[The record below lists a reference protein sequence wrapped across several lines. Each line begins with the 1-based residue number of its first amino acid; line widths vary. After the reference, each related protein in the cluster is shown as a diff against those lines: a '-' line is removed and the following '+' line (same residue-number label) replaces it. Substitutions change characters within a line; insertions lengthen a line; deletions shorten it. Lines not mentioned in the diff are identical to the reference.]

1 MRDVPRT
8 ALVHDWLNQAGGAE
22 VVLEE
27 LHDLFPDA
35 PMYTSIFDPDGFPAA
50 AAWDV
55 RTSQLDRIPGIHG
68 RHQWFLP
75 LYPFAW
81 QRTRVVGA
89 DVVVSNKSA
98 FCMGVDTGR
107 AAHVCYC
114 LTPTRF
120 VWEPAGYSAHEALPP
135 GARMALAAILPWLRR
150 WEVRAAGKVDHFL
163 AISNTVRARIRLRYG
178 RDSEVVYP
186 PVHTNG
192 FTPGPDADFYLVL
205 ARLVPYKRID
215 VAIEAFERLGRRL
228 VVAGDGRDRA
238 RLERLAGRHV
248 EFAGRVSEAEARRL
262 LGSCRALVWPGVED
276 FGMAPV
282 EAMASGRPVIA
293 RRAGGALDTV
303 VDGVTGVFF
312 DDADD
317 PESLAQAVRAADA
330 VTWRADAL
338 RAHARLF
345 DRDVFRRRMLEIV
358 GDAARARAMASPAS
372 GRRAKRISPR
382 PTSRVLVGTR

>member
-1 MRDVPRT
+1 MPRT

-35 PMYTSIFDPDGFPAA
+35 PIYTAMFDRVGFRTAVG
-50 AAWDV
+50 WDV
-55 RTSQLDRIPGIHG
+55 RTSTLDRLPGIHR

-81 QRTRVVGA
+81 QRTRVTGA

-98 FCMGVDTGR
+98 FCMGVDTGK

-120 VWEPAGYSAHEALPP
+120 VWEPTAYSAYESLPP
-135 GARMALAAILPWLRR
+135 GARLALAAILPWLRR
-150 WEVRAAGKVDHFL
+150 WELRAAAKVDHFL
-163 AISNTVRARIRLRYG
+163 AISTTVQERIRRRYG

-186 PVHTNG
+186 PVDTKR
-192 FTPGPDADFYLVL
+192 FAPGPDEDFYLIL

-215 VAIEAFERLGRRL
+215 LAIEAFERLGRRL
-228 VVAGDGRDRA
+228 VIAGDGRDRA
-238 RLERLAGRHV
+238 RLETLAGRHV
-248 EFAGRVSEAEARRL
+248 EFAGRVSEQEARRL

-276 FGMAPV
+276 FGLAPV

-303 VDGVTGVFF
+303 VDRVTGVFF
-312 DDADD
+312 DDVDDRDALARAVTAADD
-317 PESLAQAVRAADA
+317 VP
-330 VTWRADAL
+330 WRSEAL
-338 RAHARLF
+338 QRHARAF
-345 DRDVFRRRMLEIV
+345 DSDVFRRRMLEIV
-358 GDAARARAMASPAS
+358 GDAARARALSAVSS
-372 GRRAKRISPR
+372 TRRPGGQRSLRTARR
-382 PTSRVLVGTR
+382 ELVGSL